1 MELEKIGTRT
11 VLGTYIIEGSL
22 AYVEQ
27 EEEGKVTVVTINGIR
42 DIVPI
47 NDLEKFIKTRN
58 MPDEIREELEGLVS
72 LIFKRQ
78 NKGVLLMEQE
88 SQPYN
93 DTYDKIK
100 KEMSFYDRQRK
111 RDNKTQN
118 EPAKPN

>member
-72 LIFKRQ
+72 LIFKR
-78 NKGVLLMEQE
+78 
-88 SQPYN
+88 
-93 DTYDKIK
+93 
-100 KEMSFYDRQRK
+100 
-111 RDNKTQN
+111 
-118 EPAKPN
+118 